1 MFLRYFCYIRRK
13 KTKIKVMKTIQ
24 TVKEY
29 NSKQLG
35 AGMMFLNSNGTQ
47 TKRGFVVTINGDS
60 KLCKSLEECEQVTAK
75 DFEREETLA
84 CYSHGG
90 ANTIESEMNN

>member
-1 MFLRYFCYIRRK
+1 
-13 KTKIKVMKTIQ
+13 MKTIQ

-29 NSKQLG
+29 NSKQAG
-35 AGMMFLNSNGTQ
+35 AGMMFLNADGSQ

-60 KLCKSLEECEQVTAK
+60 KLCKTIQDCEMVTEK

-90 ANTIESEMNN
+90 ANTIEAEMNN